1 MELMGSEARARK
13 LADRI
18 KVIVAQTLEFKIK
31 DPRLGFITI
40 TDVRLTADLRD
51 ASVFYTVYGS
61 DEDRAATADALASSK
76 GLLRTEVG
84 KGTGV
89 KFTPT
94 LEFVLDAIPE
104 NAAHVEDL
112 LRAAAED
119 DARVHQQAEKATY
132 AGEPN
137 PYRESDD

>member
-1 MELMGSEARARK
+1 MGSEARARK

-18 KVIVAQTLEFKIK
+18 KVIVAQTLDMRIK

-51 ASVFYTVYGS
+51 ASVFYTVLGTEEERIS
-61 DEDRAATADALASSK
+61 TAAALASSK
-76 GLLRTEVG
+76 GMLRTEVG

-94 LEFVLDAIPE
+94 LEFILDAIPE
-104 NAAHVEDL
+104 NAAHVEQL
-112 LRAAAED
+112 LREAAQA
-119 DARVHQQAEKATY
+119 DARVHAQAKDAKY
-132 AGEPN
+132 AGEVN
-137 PYRESDD
+137 PYRETEGS

>member
-1 MELMGSEARARK
+1 MGSEARARK

-18 KVIVAQTLEFKIK
+18 KVIVAQTLDMRIK

-51 ASVFYTVYGS
+51 ASIFYTVLGTEEERQS
-61 DEDRAATADALASSK
+61 TAAALASSK
-76 GLLRTEVG
+76 GMLRTEVG

-104 NAAHVEDL
+104 NAAHVEQL
-112 LRAAAED
+112 LRTAAEA
-119 DARVHQQAEKATY
+119 DARVHAQAKDAKY
-132 AGEPN
+132 AGEVN
-137 PYRESDD
+137 PYRETEGA

>member
-1 MELMGSEARARK
+1 MGSDARARK

>member
-1 MELMGSEARARK
+1 
-13 LADRI
+13 
-18 KVIVAQTLEFKIK
+18 
-31 DPRLGFITI
+31 
-40 TDVRLTADLRD
+40 
-51 ASVFYTVYGS
+51 
-61 DEDRAATADALASSK
+61 
-76 GLLRTEVG
+76 LRTEVG

-119 DARVHQQAEKATY
+119 DARVHQQAETATY